1 MKKIFNIQEENKN
14 SERLVE
20 AIKHEIRKY
29 IKRERS
35 KKLPK
40 DFGFWD
46 FECRFGQTSESA
58 VSVHSAQL
66 SVELDKALNDKWDA
80 CYVEIIAKPAQKP
93 QTTSKVEEQ

>member
-1 MKKIFNIQEENKN
+1 MKKIFHIQEENKN

-46 FECRFGQTSESA
+46 FECRFGQTNQSA
-58 VSVHSAQL
+58 KSVHSAEL
-66 SVELDKALNDKWDA
+66 TAELDRALSEKWEA

-93 QTTSKVEEQ
+93 QTASKVEEK

>member
-1 MKKIFNIQEENKN
+1 MKKIFQLQAENKN
-14 SERLVE
+14 SDRLVE
-20 AIKHEIRKY
+20 AIKHDIRKY

-46 FECRFGQTSESA
+46 FECRFGQTSDTAKSL
-58 VSVHSAQL
+58 HSA
-66 SVELDKALNDKWDA
+66 ELTAALDTANSEKWTE

-93 QTTSKVEEQ
+93 PLSAKEA